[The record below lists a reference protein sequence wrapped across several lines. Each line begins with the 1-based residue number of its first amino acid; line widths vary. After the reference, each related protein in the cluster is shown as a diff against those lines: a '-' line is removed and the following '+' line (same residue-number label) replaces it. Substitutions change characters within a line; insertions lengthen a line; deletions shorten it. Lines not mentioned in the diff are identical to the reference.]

1 MATGSEPRRSSRH
14 PQGDGDQVE
23 KPPVNEGVNKANLRS
38 RYGAIGISAV
48 VAALQYKNDVKE
60 PGRRKAGGSISA
72 HICCAPRKGRKP
84 IRRAGRNGS
93 LAQRHTVRRL
103 PRMSP
108 TNPRPLWERTIVI
121 VRTFIPLNQRVKR
134 DVNCDPKSR
143 LHIGNTLWKLAHSG
157 LGS

>member
-1 MATGSEPRRSSRH
+1 
-14 PQGDGDQVE
+14 
-23 KPPVNEGVNKANLRS
+23 
-38 RYGAIGISAV
+38 
-48 VAALQYKNDVKE
+48 
-60 PGRRKAGGSISA
+60 
-72 HICCAPRKGRKP
+72 
-84 IRRAGRNGS
+84 
-93 LAQRHTVRRL
+93 
-103 PRMSP
+103 MSP